1 MLSIVAMVWC
11 SSLPLKRNSMS
22 IYSVI
27 IKFLPRILLAL
38 LILAIGVGLVFGI
51 YFVGFKII
59 IYVIHEIATAIKSA

>member
-1 MLSIVAMVWC
+1 
-11 SSLPLKRNSMS
+11 MS

-27 IKFLPRILLAL
+27 IKFLPQILLAL